1 MSWHKGNCA
10 ICQYEKL
17 VGKVECLGIEV
28 CKECLINSQNQRIEN
43 ERINKCI
50 LN

>member
-1 MSWHKGNCA
+1 MVWHKGICA
-10 ICQYEKL
+10 ICKQVKS

-28 CKECLINSQNQRIEN
+28 CKECFINSQNQRIEK
-43 ERINKCI
+43 EQIIKAI